1 MLHCTG
7 DIVKFYGIG
16 LDLFHY
22 CYPGNGKFGKEE
34 INGTPQH
41 YSFDTH
47 MLKALAQKAAIA
59 IGLDIYGGD
68 AIITPQGEIFIID
81 INDFPSFSAIR
92 DIAAKEIA
100 TLIMNKTK

>member
-1 MLHCTG
+1 MATRGLTESIQMLHCT
-7 DIVKFYGIG
+7 
-16 LDLFHY
+16 
-22 CYPGNGKFGKEE
+22 
-34 INGTPQH
+34 
-41 YSFDTH
+41 
-47 MLKALAQKAAIA
+47 
-59 IGLDIYGGD
+59 GD

>member
-1 MLHCTG
+1 
-7 DIVKFYGIG
+7 VQQ
-16 LDLFHY
+16 Y
-22 CYPGNGKFGKEE
+22 CYPGNGKFGKEK

-41 YSFDTH
+41 YRFDTH
-47 MLKALAQKAAIA
+47 ILKALAQKAAIA